1 MDVVEGFQYKQLQLN
16 RAIQHVVGGMSL
28 DSLDWRE
35 RFVEETPGDSVSGG
49 GPRQVPGACWSK
61 VEPTPVPNPTLRL
74 WSDEL
79 AEILGIERG
88 GEMFLGGNRIADG
101 MSLSLIHISEPTRP
115 Y

>member
-1 MDVVEGFQYKQLQLN
+1 MLLRGFQYKQLQLN
-16 RAIQHVVGGMSL
+16 RAIQHAVGGMSL

-61 VEPTPVPNPTLRL
+61 VEPSPVPNPTLRL

-79 AEILGIERG
+79 AETLGIERG
-88 GEMFLGGNRIADG
+88 GRCFL
-101 MSLSLIHISEPTRP
+101 EVTE
-115 Y
+115 